1 MSQYEQ
7 PEIPGLEVQP
17 CNSDRIA
24 YRTLGGDEVREDGS
38 RMMDSFWEDE
48 ALSEQPLDIAPSEL
62 PIQSKFG
69 EYWIEL
75 VYKKIGGKI
84 YGPYRV
90 KRWRDENGRKRCE
103 YLGKVKAEPAP
114 DK

>member
-7 PEIPGLEVQP
+7 PEIPGIEVQP
-17 CNSDRIA
+17 CNSDRIT
-24 YRTLGGDEVREDGS
+24 YRTLGGYEVREDGL
-38 RMMDSFWEDE
+38 RVTDSFWEDE
-48 ALSEQPLDIAPSEL
+48 TLSEQPLDIAPSEL
-62 PIQSKFG
+62 PTKSKFG
-69 EYWIEL
+69 EYWIEF
-75 VYKKIGGKI
+75 VYKKIGGKT

-90 KRWRDENGRKRCE
+90 KRWRDGNGRKRCE